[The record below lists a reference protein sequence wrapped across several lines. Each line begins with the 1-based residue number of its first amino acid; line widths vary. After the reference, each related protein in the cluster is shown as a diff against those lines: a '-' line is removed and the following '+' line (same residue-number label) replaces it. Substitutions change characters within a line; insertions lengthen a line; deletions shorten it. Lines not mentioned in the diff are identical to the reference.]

1 MIGER
6 PDAGNRPGADDQNMR
21 RILIATDGSSAAGDA
36 VRVGL
41 DLAVEQRA
49 AVTFVHV
56 VSPAFATPSE
66 RLATATLL
74 RPVPLYED
82 TLALD
87 AAAERARDVGVDAGV
102 VIVAGD
108 AADEIVAY
116 ADTLDADLIV
126 VGSRGRGAVKG
137 LLLGSVSRAIL
148 HEARRPVLVARR

>member
-1 MIGER
+1 MPGTR
-6 PDAGNRPGADDQNMR
+6 PSADDASMR
-21 RILIATDGSSAAGDA
+21 RILIATDGSPAAA
-36 VRVGL
+36 AAMRVGL
-41 DLAVEQRA
+41 DLAVEQGA

-66 RLATATLL
+66 RLAAATLL
-74 RPVPLYED
+74 RPLPLYED

-87 AAAERARDVGVDAGV
+87 VAVERASDAGVDADV
-102 VIVAGD
+102 VIVDGD

-116 ADTLDADLIV
+116 ADTIDADLIV

>member
-1 MIGER
+1 VIGER
-6 PDAGNRPGADDQNMR
+6 TDAGNRPGADDASMR
-21 RILIATDGSSAAGDA
+21 RILIATDGSPAAADA
-36 VRVGL
+36 VKVGL
-41 DLAVEQRA
+41 DLAVERGA
-49 AVTFVHV
+49 GVTFLYV
-56 VSPAFATPSE
+56 VSPAFENPSE
-66 RLATATLL
+66 RLAAATLL

-87 AAAERARDVGVDAGV
+87 AAAERASDAGVDAEV
-102 VIVAGD
+102 VIVDGD

-116 ADTLDADLIV
+116 ADTIDADLIV